1 MFEQI
6 RKLIGHSAIY
16 GLGLA
21 GTSVAALILQPIYLH
36 RLARREYG
44 MQEMLSVF
52 SSMLLTLLLLGVGSV
67 LIKVYLNDC
76 KSEDEKKR
84 LVSSM
89 FLVAGS
95 IAVVLFAIMV
105 FFAEPL
111 ARLVLK
117 DGRQTLLLQMS
128 GIGAGLMLI
137 QEIGMVSLRAKQW
150 PVKFITVSLSRVAL
164 ILILNIYLV
173 SYRGM
178 GVLGIQIAAVVS
190 SAVSMAVCVYILRS
204 ELVLRFSPGL
214 VKHVFAL
221 SLPLVPV
228 SIAPWI
234 LRASDRYFLTHY
246 LDLSSTGLYAAG
258 YKPAQM
264 VLLLLITAFQL
275 GWSPM
280 FMANSDKEDA
290 QKLCANLLRYY
301 VLIFS
306 AGAVAISVFSSEILR
321 AIAKPEYWSAAW
333 ITPIISVSFLL
344 FGMHNYTLPLF
355 IRWNKGGKLTFLM
368 IWTGLVS
375 LALSFILIPRFGLAG
390 AVISNLASYS
400 VLTVA
405 SFIVANRFYPVPYE
419 YGKMARIF
427 AAGLLV
433 FFAFYGIDVTS
444 AATLVLKILAMPAF
458 LLVLLVAKVFSPR
471 ELEIMRAMPG
481 KAARRL
487 RHAKARVGA

>member
-1 MFEQI
+1 M
-6 RKLIGHSAIY
+6 
-16 GLGLA
+16 
-21 GTSVAALILQPIYLH
+21 AALILQPIYLH
-36 RLARREYG
+36 RLARHAYG

-52 SSMLLTLLLLGVGSV
+52 SSMLLALLLLGVGTV
-67 LIKVYLNDC
+67 LIKVYVNDC

-95 IAVVLFAIMV
+95 IAALLFAAVIL
-105 FFAEPL
+105 FAEPL

-128 GIGAGLMLI
+128 GIGAGLLLV

-150 PVKFITVSLSRVAL
+150 PAKFITVSLSRVAL
-164 ILILNIYLV
+164 IILLNIYLV
-173 SYRGM
+173 SYRDM
-178 GVLGIQIAAVVS
+178 GVLGIQIAAVISSVVS
-190 SAVSMAVCVYILRS
+190 LMVCLFVLRS
-204 ELVLRFSPGL
+204 ELVPRFSSRL

-228 SIAPWI
+228 SVAPWI

-280 FMANSDKEDA
+280 FMANSEKDDA
-290 QKLCANLLRYY
+290 KRLCANLLRYY
-301 VLIFS
+301 VLAFTL
-306 AGAVAISVFSSEILR
+306 GALAISVFAPEILR
-321 AIAKPEYWSAAW
+321 MIAKQEFWGAAW
-333 ITPIISVSFLL
+333 ITPYISVSFLL

-355 IRWNKGGKLTFLM
+355 IRWNKGGQLTALM
-368 IWTGLVS
+368 LSTGTAS
-375 LALSFILIPRFGLAG
+375 LGLSFLLIPTYGLAG
-390 AVISNLASYS
+390 AVASNVASYL

-405 SFIVANRFYPVPYE
+405 SFVVAHRFYPVPYE
-419 YGKMARIF
+419 YGKIIAIL
-427 AAGLLV
+427 AAAVATYLL
-433 FFAFYGIDVTS
+433 FCGIQAVS
-444 AATLVLKILAMPAF
+444 IATLALKALSMPVFIL
-458 LLVLLVAKVFSPR
+458 LLFVARVFSRREMEIVCAIPR
-471 ELEIMRAMPG
+471 QTVRG
-481 KAARRL
+481 L
-487 RHAKARVGA
+487 RTRKSA

>member
-1 MFEQI
+1 MFDQI
-6 RKLIGHSAIY
+6 RKLVGHSAIY

-36 RLARREYG
+36 RLGRHAYG

-52 SSMLLTLLLLGVGSV
+52 SSMLLALLLLGVGTV
-67 LIKVYLNDC
+67 LIKVYVNDC

-89 FLVAGS
+89 LLVAS
-95 IAVVLFAIMV
+95 LISTVLFAVVI

-117 DGRQTLLLQMS
+117 DARQTLLLQMS
-128 GIGAGLMLI
+128 GIGAGLLLV

-150 PVKFITVSLSRVAL
+150 PVKFITVSLSRVAF

-173 SYRGM
+173 SYRDL
-178 GVLGIQIAAVVS
+178 GVLGIQMAAVIS
-190 SAVSMAVCVYILRS
+190 SAISLTVCLLVLRS
-204 ELVLRFSPGL
+204 ELVPRFSSRL
-214 VKHVFAL
+214 VKHVFTL

-228 SIAPWI
+228 AIAPWI

-264 VLLLLITAFQL
+264 VLLLLVTAFQL

-280 FMANSDKEDA
+280 YMANSDKEDA
-290 QKLCANLLRYY
+290 KRLCTNLLRYY
-301 VLIFS
+301 MLIFTL
-306 AGAVAISVFSSEILR
+306 GALTISVFSPEILR
-321 AIAKPEYWSAAW
+321 AIAKPEFWSAAW
-333 ITPIISVSFLL
+333 ITPYISVSFLL

-355 IRWNKGGKLTFLM
+355 IRWNKGGRLTALM
-368 IWTGLVS
+368 VCTGAAS
-375 LALSFILIPRFGLAG
+375 LGLSFLLIPRYGLAG
-390 AVISNLASYS
+390 AVASNVASYL

-405 SFIVANRFYPVPYE
+405 SFIVAHRFYPVPYE

-427 AAGLLV
+427 AAAVIVYLL
-433 FFAFYGIDVTS
+433 FCGIHATS
-444 AATLVLKILAMPAF
+444 VATVALKALSMPLFILALFPARI
-458 LLVLLVAKVFSPR
+458 FSPR
-471 ELEIMRAMPG
+471 ELEIIRAIPG
-481 KAARRL
+481 KAVRGL
-487 RHAKARVGA
+487 QIKKAA